1 MPTSAEL
8 LNSLYSQYTS
18 IKSRPVRTDEQ
29 RRQQA
34 ENEYKSYYDALRLAA
49 QQGYDS
55 TDLKLQQQLSGL
67 QQSYDQQRKNTAE
80 QYAKSYSQA
89 DRQMLSRGMQRS
101 TYTSQ
106 LLAGINNEAAEAQG
120 EIDAAQTKATNDL
133 NDQRTQL
140 AAQLAAQMNQ
150 YTASQQSDILKRI
163 AELEEQDRQYSLSE
177 ASMQSSLGGTLYA
190 MLKEKE
196 DADAAA
202 AAAAKKPSGGVYTP
216 PIPTDNDVGDDKYGA
231 MSWEKLR
238 ARLEDARQRAVAAAE
253 EKNKQIATENKGATG
268 ALRTKYMAKKETK

>member
-1 MPTSAEL
+1 MPSSAEL

-120 EIDAAQTKATNDL
+120 EIDAAQPTATNDL

-196 DADAAA
+196 EADAAAA
-202 AAAAKKPSGGVYTP
+202 AAAAKKPSGGGYTP
-216 PIPTDNDVGDDKYGA
+216 PPAADNGADD
-231 MSWEKLR
+231 EKKASDLDSFYNALTGEVNR
-238 ARLEDARQRAVAAAE
+238 INVNRLLTGGGGGTSRRPSN
-253 EKNKQIATENKGATG
+253 KNVVMT
-268 ALRTKYMAKKETK
+268 R

>member
-1 MPTSAEL
+1 MPTSAEI

-18 IKSRPVRTDEQ
+18 INSGSARTDEQ
-29 RRQQA
+29 RRKQA
-34 ENEYKSYYDALRLAA
+34 ENEYKSYYDALRLTA
-49 QQGYDS
+49 QQGYDR

-67 QQSYDQQRKNTAE
+67 QQSYDQQRKSTAE

-150 YTASQQSDILKRI
+150 YTASEQSDILRRI
-163 AELEEQDRQYSLSE
+163 AELEEQDRQYSISQTSLQ
-177 ASMQSSLGGTLYA
+177 QSLATDLYTL
-190 MLKEKE
+190 LKQKE
-196 DADAAA
+196 DADVA
-202 AAAAKKPSGGVYTP
+202 AAAAKKPSGGRYTAP
-216 PIPTDNDVGDDKYGA
+216 KDNSNGSDDAKSTNLDWASFFAGLNGEINRVNVNSLLA
-231 MSWEKLR
+231 GGGGNTRKPSN
-238 ARLEDARQRAVAAAE
+238 
-253 EKNKQIATENKGATG
+253 KNVLMT
-268 ALRTKYMAKKETK
+268 R

>member
-1 MPTSAEL
+1 MPTSAEI

-18 IKSRPVRTDEQ
+18 INSGSARTDEQ
-29 RRQQA
+29 RRKQA

-49 QQGYDS
+49 QQGYDR

-67 QQSYDQQRKNTAE
+67 QQSYDQQRKSTAE

-106 LLAGINNEAAEAQG
+106 LLAGISNEAAEAQG

-140 AAQLAAQMNQ
+140 AAQLAAQMSQ
-150 YTASQQSDILKRI
+150 YTASEQSDILKRI
-163 AELEEQDRQYSLSE
+163 AELEEQDRQYSLSQT
-177 ASMQSSLGGTLYA
+177 SLQQSLATDLYA
-190 MLKEKE
+190 LLKKKE
-196 DADAAA
+196 DTDAAA
-202 AAAAKKPSGGVYTP
+202 AAAAKKPSGGRYTP
-216 PIPTDNDVGDDKYGA
+216 SPAADNGADD
-231 MSWEKLR
+231 EKKASDFDSFYNALTGEVNR
-238 ARLEDARQRAVAAAE
+238 INVNNLLTGGGGGNTRRPSN
-253 EKNKQIATENKGATG
+253 KNVLMT
-268 ALRTKYMAKKETK
+268 R

>member
-163 AELEEQDRQYSLSE
+163 AELEEQDRQYSLNE
-177 ASMQSSLGGTLYA
+177 TSMQSSLGETLYA

-202 AAAAKKPSGGVYTP
+202 AAAKKSSGGGYTP
-216 PIPTDNDVGDDKYGA
+216 PADTGSDDEKDGA
-231 MSWEKLR
+231 MSIEDLISKIK
-238 ARLEDARQRAVAAAE
+238 DARKRAIASAE
-253 EKNKQIATENKGATG
+253 EKNKQIATKNKRATG
-268 ALRTKYMAKKETK
+268 ALRTKYMAKKEVR

>member
-120 EIDAAQTKATNDL
+120 EIDATQTKATNDL

-163 AELEEQDRQYSLSE
+163 AELEEQDRQYSLNE

-196 DADAAA
+196 EADAAAA
-202 AAAAKKPSGGVYTP
+202 AAAAKKPSGGRYTAP
-216 PIPTDNDVGDDKYGA
+216 KDNSNGSDDVKSTNLDWA
-231 MSWEKLR
+231 SFC
-238 ARLEDARQRAVAAAE
+238 DALTGEVKRINVNSLITGGGGGTSRKPSN
-253 EKNKQIATENKGATG
+253 KNVLLT
-268 ALRTKYMAKKETK
+268 R

>member
-80 QYAKSYSQA
+80 KYAKSYSQA

-140 AAQLAAQMNQ
+140 ASQLAAQMNQ

-163 AELEEQDRQYSLSE
+163 AELEEQDRQYSLSQT
-177 ASMQSSLGGTLYA
+177 SLQQSLATDLYA
-190 MLKEKE
+190 LLKQKE
-196 DADAAA
+196 EADAAA
-202 AAAAKKPSGGVYTP
+202 AAAAKKPSGGGYTP
-216 PIPTDNDVGDDKYGA
+216 PPAADNGADD
-231 MSWEKLR
+231 EKK
-238 ARLEDARQRAVAAAE
+238 ASGWASFFDALTGEVNRIKVNNLLTGGGGGTSRKPSN
-253 EKNKQIATENKGATG
+253 KNVLMT
-268 ALRTKYMAKKETK
+268 R

>member
-67 QQSYDQQRKNTAE
+67 QQSYDKQRKNTAE

-120 EIDAAQTKATNDL
+120 EIDAAQTKATNDI
-133 NDQRTQL
+133 NEQRTQL

-150 YTASQQSDILKRI
+150 YTAGEQSDILKRI
-163 AELEEQDRQYSLSE
+163 AELEEQDRQYSLS
-177 ASMQSSLGGTLYA
+177 QTSLQQNLATDLYTL
-190 MLKEKE
+190 LKQKE
-196 DADAAA
+196 DA
-202 AAAAKKPSGGVYTP
+202 AAAAKKSSGGGYTP
-216 PIPTDNDVGDDKYGA
+216 KPVDNSGDDAKSTNLGWA
-231 MSWEKLR
+231 NFFAWLNGEINRINVNNLLTGGGGGTSRKPSN
-238 ARLEDARQRAVAAAE
+238 
-253 EKNKQIATENKGATG
+253 KNVLMT
-268 ALRTKYMAKKETK
+268 R

>member
-140 AAQLAAQMNQ
+140 AAQLAAQMSQ
-150 YTASQQSDILKRI
+150 YTASEQSDILKRI
-163 AELEEQDRQYSLSE
+163 AELEEQDRQYSLSQT
-177 ASMQSSLGGTLYA
+177 SLQQSLATDLYA
-190 MLKEKE
+190 LLKQKE

-202 AAAAKKPSGGVYTP
+202 AAASKKSSGGVYTP
-216 PIPTDNDVGDDKYGA
+216 PPPTDNNVGDDKQKSDYDLFIDQLGGA
-231 MSWEKLR
+231 DSIKT
-238 ARLEDARQRAVAAAE
+238 ASAAV
-253 EKNKQIATENKGATG
+253 KKGSTFVG
-268 ALRTKYMAKKETK
+268 NHLKKPIYFVN

>member
-18 IKSRPVRTDEQ
+18 IKSRPVRPDEQ

-67 QQSYDQQRKNTAE
+67 QQSYDKQRKNTAE

-120 EIDAAQTKATNDL
+120 EIDAAQTKATNDI
-133 NDQRTQL
+133 NEQRTQL

-150 YTASQQSDILKRI
+150 YTAGEQSDILKRI
-163 AELEEQDRQYSLSE
+163 AELEEQDRQYSLS
-177 ASMQSSLGGTLYA
+177 QTSLQQNLATDLYTL
-190 MLKEKE
+190 LKQKE
-196 DADAAA
+196 DA
-202 AAAAKKPSGGVYTP
+202 AAAAKKSSGGGYTP
-216 PIPTDNDVGDDKYGA
+216 KPVDNSGDDAKSTNLGWA
-231 MSWEKLR
+231 NFFAWLNGEINRINVNNLLTGGGGGTSRKPSN
-238 ARLEDARQRAVAAAE
+238 
-253 EKNKQIATENKGATG
+253 KNVLMT
-268 ALRTKYMAKKETK
+268 R

>member
-34 ENEYKSYYDALRLAA
+34 ENEYKSYYDALRLAT

-80 QYAKSYSQA
+80 KYAKSYSQA

-163 AELEEQDRQYSLSE
+163 AELEEQDRQYSLNE
-177 ASMQSSLGGTLYA
+177 TSMQSSLGETLYA

-202 AAAAKKPSGGVYTP
+202 AAAKKSSGGGYTP
-216 PIPTDNDVGDDKYGA
+216 PPAADNGADDKKKAFDWASLFADLNGEMNRVNVNNLLTGGGGGTYRKP
-231 MSWEKLR
+231 SN
-238 ARLEDARQRAVAAAE
+238 
-253 EKNKQIATENKGATG
+253 KNVLMT
-268 ALRTKYMAKKETK
+268 R